1 MEFLNLLY
9 LVVVAILAIL
19 VSVSAIDF
27 VFLQQ
32 RWSLMGHGE
41 GGFWFRLWF

>member
-19 VSVSAIDF
+19 VSAVDF

-32 RWSLMGHGE
+32 RWPLMGHGE
-41 GGFWFRLWF
+41 CGFWFRLWFWR